1 MFNPLTKI
9 FGSSNDR
16 VISKMMKHVNAAN
29 DIENLLSSKPDEYF
43 KKLKIELNET
53 YIESNND
60 IYSILPTAFA
70 AVREASKRTLGLR
83 HFDSQMLGGISLAEG
98 NIAEMKTGEGKT
110 LVATLPAYLN
120 SVIGNK
126 AILVT
131 VNDYL
136 AKRDAEW
143 MQPIYEFLGLSVG
156 VIFSNQQLDEK
167 EDAYKKD
174 IIYATNNELGF
185 DYLRDNM
192 AHSVQERVQCS
203 LDFAIIDEVDSILID
218 EARTPLIISGP
229 SSESSE
235 MYKQIK
241 KFIPSLIRQNRQPT
255 EEEPLLDHEK
265 GHYFVDEK
273 NNTIELTDDGYILV
287 EDLLQESGL
296 LGDSGGLYSIS
307 NLKIMKFVQATLRA
321 NFLFNKNVHYL
332 VRNNQVL
339 LIDEHTGRTMPGRRM
354 SEGVHQALECKEN
367 VPIQRE
373 SQTLASTTFQNFFR
387 LFSKL
392 SGMTGTADTEATEF
406 QQIYGLSVI
415 IIPTNVPMA
424 RDDHNDLVFLTKQAK
439 YNALVKEIQT
449 LRLKSAPILVGTVSV
464 ESSEQVSEYLK
475 NQRIPHQILNAKHHE
490 KEAEIIANAGKPGM
504 VTIATN
510 MAGRG
515 TDIVLGGKK
524 EDQSQDSWIDNN
536 KKVIESGG
544 LHILGTE
551 RHESRR
557 IDNQLRGRSGR
568 QGDPGYSRFFLS
580 LEDDLLRLFI
590 SDSRRALFD
599 KIGMGDD
606 HIEHRMLSKGIENA
620 QKRIESRNFDARKN
634 LLEYDDVSN
643 DQRQA
648 IYSLRNQLLEEQDIS
663 QTIDV
668 LIKEQFILITNSY
681 IPIDSI
687 ESQWK
692 ADELQNFLEENYS
705 LKTDIKDK
713 ILSDKKLIPE
723 SIASKVVQLANEKY
737 TNKYKDLGE
746 NRLLLEKQVM
756 LQVLDVHWKE
766 HLAEIDHLRNSVG
779 LRAYAQKNPK
789 NEFKKEAYSMFE
801 SMLSEI
807 DSETIRILFS
817 LKVADDN
824 DVNSIS
830 HENDNAEIVLEKK
843 EAGSNIGL
851 AQQDVVDINNSPA
864 TIMRN
869 EPKLGR
875 NDLVKITN
883 GTETKT
889 IKYKKAKSLIENEG
903 WQII

>member
-1 MFNPLTKI
+1 MLNLFSKI
-9 FGSSNDR
+9 FNSSNDR
-16 VISKMMKHVNAAN
+16 LIKKMMLHVNAAN
-29 DIENLLSSKPDEYF
+29 DLEEAFSQQPDSYF
-43 KKLKIELNET
+43 KNFKQELNKK
-53 YIESNND
+53 YIDNNND
-60 IYSILPTAFA
+60 IYSILPLAFA

-120 SVIGNK
+120 SAIGNK

-143 MQPIYEFLGLSVG
+143 MRPVYEFLGLSVG
-156 VIFSNQQLDEK
+156 VVGSNQELQEK
-167 EDAYKKD
+167 IDAYKSD

-192 AHSVQERVQCS
+192 AHSIEERVQCS
-203 LDFAIIDEVDSILID
+203 LDFAIVDEVDSILID

-241 KFIPSLIRQNRQPT
+241 KFIPKLILQEKEGT
-255 EEEPLLDHEK
+255 DEEPLEESEK
-265 GHYFVDEK
+265 GHYLIDEK
-273 NNTIELTDDGYILV
+273 NRSVELTDDGYVLV
-287 EDLLQESGL
+287 EGL
-296 LGDSGGLYSIS
+296 LEDAEIIGASDGLYSVS

-321 NFLFNKNVHYL
+321 NFLFKKNVHYL
-332 VRNNQVL
+332 VRDNEVL

-367 VPIQRE
+367 VSIQRE

-387 LFSKL
+387 LFSNL
-392 SGMTGTADTEATEF
+392 SGMTGTADTEALEF
-406 QQIYGLSVI
+406 NQIYGLSVI

-424 RDDHNDLVFLTKQAK
+424 RHDHNDLVFLSTDAK
-439 YNALVKEIQT
+439 YKALVDEIVV
-449 LRLKSAPILVGTVSV
+449 LREKSAPILVGTVSV
-464 ESSEQVSEYLK
+464 ESSEEVSEYLK
-475 NQRIPHQILNAKHHE
+475 GKKIPHQILNAKHHE

-524 EDQSQDSWIDNN
+524 EDQTDVDWKENN
-536 KKVIESGG
+536 SRVLDAGG

-590 SDSRRALFD
+590 SDSRKALFD
-599 KIGMGDD
+599 KLGMGED
-606 HIEHRMLSKGIENA
+606 HIEHKMLSKGIENA
-620 QKRIESRNFDARKN
+620 QRRIESRNFDARKS

-648 IYSLRNQLLEEQDIS
+648 IYSLRNQLLEESDISETIAGLIGEKFQDIS
-663 QTIDV
+663 NT
-668 LIKEQFILITNSY
+668 Y
-681 IPIDSI
+681 IPFESI

-692 ADELQNFLEENYS
+692 AEDLEEH
-705 LKTDIKDK
+705 LKETYQINLP
-713 ILSDKKLIPE
+713 IAEQIINDKKLLPNTIALKVIE
-723 SIASKVVQLANEKY
+723 SAEQEYKKKY
-737 TNKYKDLGE
+737 ELLGK

-789 NEFKKEAYSMFE
+789 NEFKREAYSMFE
-801 SMLSEI
+801 SMLEEI

-817 LKVADDN
+817 LQISSDQDMGSLKTDN
-824 DVNSIS
+824 DEAELVMNKEDIPSGKNT
-830 HENDNAEIVLEKK
+830 ENKQSNNQPSQPQTIVRE
-843 EAGSNIGL
+843 
-851 AQQDVVDINNSPA
+851 
-864 TIMRN
+864 T
-869 EPKLGR
+869 PKLGR
-875 NDLVKITN
+875 NEICLC
-883 GTETKT
+883 GSG
-889 IKYKKAKSLIENEG
+889 KKFKHCHG
-903 WQII
+903 K